1 MNITEINIERIE
13 VEEKKMTH
21 GTNITVIRAF
31 KKGSTEPTLLI
42 FSSMQPIK
50 LEVTQL

>member
-13 VEEKKMTH
+13 VEEGKSPEV
-21 GTNITVIRAF
+21 NVTVIRVF
-31 KKGSTEPTLLI
+31 KKGSTDPILLI
-42 FSSMQPIK
+42 FSSMQPIP